1 MEEVFHPYYF
11 LNSLS
16 ECNNRINIYIIFIHG
31 AFFISVP
38 ENESYRSMEP
48 VASHWEEHN
57 ALGQAL
63 IERMEEE
70 GVPIYSSGS
79 MAIDLTQTSY
89 STIPSVD
96 LEVGDRGSSTSD
108 ETLETIASGIAAGVS
123 SYFK

>member
-1 MEEVFHPYYF
+1 M
-11 LNSLS
+11 
-16 ECNNRINIYIIFIHG
+16 
-31 AFFISVP
+31 ISVP

-48 VASHWEEHN
+48 VASHWEEHT

-123 SYFK
+123 SYFE